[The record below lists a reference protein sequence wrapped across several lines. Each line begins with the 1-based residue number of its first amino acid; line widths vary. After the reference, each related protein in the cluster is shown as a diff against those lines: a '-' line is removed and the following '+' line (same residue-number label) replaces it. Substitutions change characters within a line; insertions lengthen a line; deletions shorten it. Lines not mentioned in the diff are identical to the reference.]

1 MISIGLITAAA
12 LIPAKPVPRPAPIP
26 AKKVTIIIK
35 NNDDIIYIP
44 PCFAKQNATAH
55 VGAEVFASFLCTI
68 LIKIV
73 WCQVCTNTSCLQV
86 SYPDYLLSVS
96 YQ

>member
-1 MISIGLITAAA
+1 MSIGLITAAA
-12 LIPAKPVPRPAPIP
+12 LIPANPVPRPAPIP
-26 AKKVTIIIK
+26 AKKVTIIVK

-55 VGAEVFASFLCTI
+55 AGAEVFTSFLCTI

-73 WCQVCTNTSCLQV
+73 WCQVHTDPSCLQV
-86 SYPDYLLSVS
+86 SYQD
-96 YQ
+96 